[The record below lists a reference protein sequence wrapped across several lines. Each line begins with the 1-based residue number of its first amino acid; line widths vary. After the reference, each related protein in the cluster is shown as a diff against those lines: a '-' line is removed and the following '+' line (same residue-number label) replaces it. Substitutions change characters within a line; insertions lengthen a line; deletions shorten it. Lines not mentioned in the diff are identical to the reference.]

1 MIERKVR
8 DSSGGGQGKR
18 GQKRYRDQIS
28 EINRQLEAHA
38 RPRIIHPEEKIEE
51 KLMIK
56 PLKLLIKIALTYTN
70 P

>member
-8 DSSGGGQGKR
+8 DSLGGDQGKR

-38 RPRIIHPEEKIEE
+38 CPRIIYPEEKIEE